1 MAVRY
6 FDLNGA
12 TAGFGTLTG
21 AWNTSSAFW
30 STSSAGTATPAA
42 YTFTSADSANF
53 GFSGTTATAG
63 TATIANAVT
72 VTLNNITT
80 ANLSGLQTIAR
91 TGTGALTIAGTS
103 PSITANSAGGLTISA
118 PIGGTT
124 AWTSNGSGVL
134 TLTGDNTFNN
144 TVTVSAGTLN
154 ANSATALGTDT
165 SSVTLTSGAAL
176 SIGAALNY
184 STRNWSIGGTGATGV
199 DGGSVIL
206 AYAGTVKIGSSIGA
220 TNNTYI
226 RATAD
231 GAGLSSNI
239 SWSSGLS
246 GQGLRLGAATGTT
259 ATFSGAISVSSG
271 TLVALL
277 FGRSNN
283 PDLGTVV
290 LTGSNTFAAPT
301 QIDYGTLRI
310 SSDANLGTAP
320 VAETAA
326 YLVIGGST
334 TLATTANFTLSVNR
348 GIALGPSTGSG
359 TGTTDV
365 ANATTLTYAGIIAN
379 NGTGTGNLAKTNT
392 GTLVLSGANTF
403 TGTVTVSAGTLN
415 ANSATA
421 LGAASSTAAISVAS
435 GATLSLG
442 AALDYS
448 SPGRTTTINST
459 GVSTG
464 GALIHNYAG
473 AANIGSITLGSASYV
488 RGTAT
493 GTSTLSSSF
502 TNAGFALTTGAASG
516 NTLTLTGGI
525 SGLGGL
531 VIGNS
536 SSDTGTVALTT
547 AKTYQGNTTLSYGTL
562 SVGNAGAL
570 GSVGSLAFNGG
581 TLDASVSGLTIVN
594 AFTLPYGVLY
604 FAGTNSM
611 ELSANI
617 NIGSGTPSIRVSA
630 STLTLSGLISGSG
643 GSLDVSG
650 SSSGTLRLL
659 NGSNSYSGGT
669 GIYSPVSF
677 ANGALGSAGSI
688 TLVNS
693 SLKWDSGN
701 TQDVSSRLILSSI
714 YATFDAGGNARVPF
728 ASAFGNNATTDI
740 HTNGT
745 ATGGQTGVIDFRGA
759 NTFTGDVWVDTGS
772 LWAAGSAALG
782 PNRASTVRIASG
794 GSLTIYS
801 LSAAL
806 DYSLL
811 TINLRGA
818 GNSTDAGALVLSNAY
833 SVNMGSIVLQEDAAI
848 LGRMTAALTSGVDL
862 SGRTL
867 TLRST
872 SVNSTFIQGNI
883 TSSSSGS
890 LVVGGGTYTGT
901 VKLTGTNT
909 HKNGTTIS
917 TGTLQAG
924 SVQAL
929 GTVGTV
935 SLSSGATLQTLT
947 SGFSGQNG
955 KLTVAA
961 LNNAS
966 GGTIKIGG

>member
-1 MAVRY
+1 M
-6 FDLNGA
+6 
-12 TAGFGTLTG
+12 GFIKTG
-21 AWNTSSAFW
+21 SS
-30 STSSAGTATPAA
+30 P
-42 YTFTSADSANF
+42 
-53 GFSGTTATAG
+53 
-63 TATIANAVT
+63 
-72 VTLNNITT
+72 VTL
-80 ANLSGLQTIAR
+80 S
-91 TGTGALTIAGTS
+91 
-103 PSITANSAGGLTISA
+103 
-118 PIGGTT
+118 
-124 AWTSNGSGVL
+124 
-134 TLTGDNTFNN
+134 GDNTF
-144 TVTVSAGTLN
+144 
-154 ANSATALGTDT
+154 
-165 SSVTLTSGAAL
+165 
-176 SIGAALNY
+176 
-184 STRNWSIGGTGATGV
+184 
-199 DGGSVIL
+199 
-206 AYAGTVKIGSSIGA
+206 K
-220 TNNTYI
+220 
-226 RATAD
+226 
-231 GAGLSSNI
+231 
-239 SWSSGLS
+239 
-246 GQGLRLGAATGTT
+246 
-259 ATFSGAISVSSG
+259 
-271 TLVALL
+271 
-277 FGRSNN
+277 
-283 PDLGTVV
+283 
-290 LTGSNTFAAPT
+290 
-301 QIDYGTLRI
+301 
-310 SSDANLGTAP
+310 
-320 VAETAA
+320 
-326 YLVIGGST
+326 
-334 TLATTANFTLSVNR
+334 
-348 GIALGPSTGSG
+348 
-359 TGTTDV
+359 
-365 ANATTLTYAGIIAN
+365 
-379 NGTGTGNLAKTNT
+379 
-392 GTLVLSGANTF
+392 
-403 TGTVTVSAGTLN
+403 GTVTVSAGTLN

-435 GATLSLG
+435 GAALSLG
-442 AALDYS
+442 AALNYS

-473 AANIGSITLGSASYV
+473 TANIGSITLGSASYV

-502 TNAGFALTTGAASG
+502 TNAGFALTAGAASG

-581 TLDASVSGLTIVN
+581 TLDASVSGLTIAN

-701 TQDVSSRLILSSI
+701 TQDVSSRLVLSSI
-714 YATFDAGGNARVPF
+714 YATFDAGSNARIPF
-728 ASAFGNNATTDI
+728 ASAFGNNATTDV

-759 NTFTGDVWVDTGS
+759 NTFIGDVWIDTGS

-794 GSLTIYS
+794 GSLTIYN
-801 LSAAL
+801 LSTAL
-806 DYSLL
+806 DYSSL

-833 SVNMGSIVLQEDAAI
+833 SVNMGSIVLQENSAI

-862 SGRTL
+862 SGWTL

-883 TSSSSGS
+883 TSSSGGS

-901 VKLTGTNT
+901 VKLSGTNT

-924 SVQAL
+924 SIQAL
-929 GTVGTV
+929 STVGTV

-955 KLTVAA
+955 KLTMAA
-961 LNNAS
+961 LNNAA